1 MKLTRPFLLA
11 AVPAVA
17 LLGAATAGIVAQAG
31 TAKTTIN
38 VTEKE
43 FRITLSS
50 HKATAGRVR
59 FVVRNAGT
67 YPHALAIS
75 GAGVKLKKT
84 TMIAPG
90 KTSVL
95 LVDLRSGRYSL
106 WCPVPGHAAQGMKAT
121 LTLPGASSGS
131 ATSTSGTTTTDP
143 STTSKEPPPGY

>member
-17 LLGAATAGIVAQAG
+17 LLGAATAGFVAQAS
-31 TAKTTIN
+31 TTKATKTTIN

-43 FRITLSS
+43 FRVTLSS
-50 HKATAGRVR
+50 HKAAAGRVR
-59 FVVRNAGT
+59 FVVRNTGR

-75 GAGVKLKKT
+75 GTGLKPKRT
-84 TMIAPG
+84 ALIAPG
-90 KTSVL
+90 KSAVL

-121 LTLPGASSGS
+121 LTLPG
-131 ATSTSGTTTTDP
+131 TTVTPPTTTNTNTTTDP
-143 STTSKEPPPGY
+143 IPGY